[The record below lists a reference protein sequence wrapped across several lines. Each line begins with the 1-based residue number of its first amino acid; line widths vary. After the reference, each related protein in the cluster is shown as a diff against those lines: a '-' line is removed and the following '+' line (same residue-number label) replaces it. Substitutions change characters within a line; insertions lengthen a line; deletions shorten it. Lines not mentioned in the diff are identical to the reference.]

1 MDRYDSEVLHRFF
14 EYYGGEEWMYEKYIP
29 SKRHQR
35 LQDRASEI
43 LSLHKKLSDYVLNGG
58 ILAPSEDDS
67 AVKDAYARRIHDDI
81 FPACV
86 SVSLSSF
93 TPRRVNNLPSSCTRA
108 EFRAL
113 LPAEGVRCV
122 YFSDPLVC
130 PPPGL
135 ARFVWVTT
143 DSVERAEQLCDVLRG
158 EHEFGAGGEK
168 KKMKLNVETE
178 TPMRRNAQLP
188 FIANQPE
195 KVAWDL
201 DHLKQLCR
209 ILEHF
214 WNVPS
219 SFADTLE
226 ALARTAG
233 TVGITDI
240 DRVFV
245 FVFFIR
251 RVFGYD
257 YWRGTQDEEFGVS
270 LQVGVAAGISS

>member
-67 AVKDAYARRIHDDI
+67 AVKDVYARRIHDDI

-143 DSVERAEQLCDVLRG
+143 DTVERAEQLCDVLRG

-178 TPMRRNAQLP
+178 TPMRRTPTAVHREP
-188 FIANQPE
+188 
-195 KVAWDL
+195 
-201 DHLKQLCR
+201 
-209 ILEHF
+209 
-214 WNVPS
+214 
-219 SFADTLE
+219 
-226 ALARTAG
+226 AR
-233 TVGITDI
+233 
-240 DRVFV
+240 
-245 FVFFIR
+245 R
-251 RVFGYD
+251 R
-257 YWRGTQDEEFGVS
+257 WRGIWT
-270 LQVGVAAGISS
+270 I

>member
-29 SKRHQR
+29 SKRLQR

-43 LSLHKKLSDYVLNGG
+43 LSLHKKMSDYVLNGG
-58 ILAPSEDDS
+58 ILIPNEDDS
-67 AVKDAYARRIHDDI
+67 AVKDAYARRIRDDI
-81 FPACV
+81 FPACMW
-86 SVSLSSF
+86 VSLIPLTSS
-93 TPRRVNNLPSSCTRA
+93 RVNNLPSSCTRA
-108 EFRAL
+108 EFRSL

-143 DSVERAEQLCDVLRG
+143 DTVDRAEQLCDVLRG
-158 EHEFGAGGEK
+158 EHEFGVGGE
-168 KKMKLNVETE
+168 KKMKLNVEME
-178 TPMRRNAQLP
+178 TPLQRNAHLP

-201 DHLKQLCR
+201 DHLKQLCS

-214 WNVPS
+214 WNVASP
-219 SFADTLE
+219 FADTLE
-226 ALARTAG
+226 ALSRTAG
-233 TVGITDI
+233 LTDI
-240 DRVFV
+240 DRVYI

-270 LQVGVAAGISS
+270 LQVGVAAGISQ